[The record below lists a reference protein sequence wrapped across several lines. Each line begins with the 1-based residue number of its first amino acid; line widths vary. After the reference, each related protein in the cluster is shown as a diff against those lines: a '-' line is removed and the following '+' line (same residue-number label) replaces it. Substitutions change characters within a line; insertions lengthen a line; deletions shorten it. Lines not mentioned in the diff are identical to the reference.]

1 MAFLR
6 TFESM
11 KPKPDVLPSDLL
23 EKRFPHTPTPG
34 QLRFFAQMDEFLPDD
49 DPFGIQAFL
58 LKGYAGTGK
67 TTLISTLIKILSKF
81 GYKAVLLAPTGRA
94 AKVMATYSGKK
105 AFTIHKKIYRQVTNP
120 HSGALEFKRQ
130 NNYHTNTLFIVDEAS
145 MLTDDAEFG
154 TRGLLTDLLEYIFMT
169 EDGDAGNKILF
180 VGDVAQLPPVG
191 KTVSPALDAEY
202 LKSQFHIGVREQEL
216 TEVMRQDALSGILFN
231 ATNLR
236 TILHDEKPAISFTT
250 KGYRDFY
257 RMTADRLEDG
267 LQYAY
272 RKFGKE
278 NTIILTRSNKAAVQ
292 YNRYIR
298 QRIFFQEDEL
308 NAGDMLMIVRNN
320 YHWLDDDSPA
330 GFLANGDFVE
340 VRKIVNTEEMYGF
353 RFATLRLSLADY
365 PDQED
370 FEAKIILDTLY
381 APSASLTQD
390 ESRRL
395 WDTVSQDYAHIV
407 SRRQRMDEIRKDPY
421 LNALQVKFA
430 YALTCHKSQGGQ
442 WNAVFVDQGYLT
454 DEQVNEEFIRWLY
467 TAITRASDEVFLL
480 NFHAEFFGEKKG

>member
-1 MAFLR
+1 
-6 TFESM
+6 M
-11 KPKPDVLPSDLL
+11 KPTPDVLPSDLL
-23 EKRFPHTPTPG
+23 EKQFPFTPTPG
-34 QLRFFAQMDEFLPDD
+34 QLQFFAQMDAFLPDD

-67 TTLISTLIKILSKF
+67 TTLISALIKVLSKF

-94 AKVMATYSGKK
+94 AKVMATYSKKK
-105 AFTIHKKIYRQVTNP
+105 AFTIHKKIYRQVANP
-120 HSGALEFKRQ
+120 HTGALEFKRQ
-130 NNYHTNTLFIVDEAS
+130 NNYHTNTLFIVDESS
-145 MLTDDAEFG
+145 MITDDAEFG

-169 EDGDAGNKILF
+169 EDGDPGNKLLL
-180 VGDVAQLPPVG
+180 VGDTAQLPPVG
-191 KTVSPALDAEY
+191 KIISPALDAEY
-202 LKSQFHIGVREQEL
+202 LRSQFHIGVREQEL
-216 TEVMRQDALSGILFN
+216 TEVMRQDSLSGILFN

-236 TILHDEKPAISFTT
+236 YQLTQEKPEILFTT
-250 KGYRDFY
+250 KGYPDFY

-298 QRIFFQEDEL
+298 QRIFFQEEEL
-308 NAGDMLMIVRNN
+308 NGGDMLMIVRNN
-320 YHWLDDDSPA
+320 YTWLDEDSPA

-340 VRKIVNTEEMYGF
+340 VRKIIRTEEMHGF
-353 RFATLRLSLADY
+353 RFATLRLSLSDY
-365 PDQED
+365 PEQED
-370 FEAKIILDTLY
+370 FEAKIFLDTLY
-381 APSASLTQD
+381 SPTASLTQ
-390 ESRRL
+390 EENRRL
-395 WDTVSQDYAHIV
+395 YDAVALDYAHVV
-407 SRRQRMDEIRKDPY
+407 SRRQRMEEIRKDPY

-454 DEQVNEEFIRWLY
+454 DEQINEEFIRWLY
-467 TAITRASDEVFLL
+467 TAITRASDEVFLV
-480 NFHAEFFGEKKG
+480 NFHAEFFGEKKS